1 MFFASLLG
9 WPVPLFAI
17 QILWVNLV
25 TDGLP
30 ALALGMDPVEKDIM
44 KKPPRRM
51 DEPVIGR
58 AQARLLLAQGFFI
71 GLCTLLAFAFVLF
84 IEKEDIGRARTAAL
98 FALTCSQLFHAVNS
112 RSLDKSLFSLGVF
125 SNWKLLVACLA
136 SLSLQVAIMY
146 IPLTQ
151 RIFKVVALGPV
162 DLIAVLVASSLPFWA
177 MEIAKAVHRRV
188 RFLPSY

>member
-1 MFFASLLG
+1 M
-9 WPVPLFAI
+9 
-17 QILWVNLV
+17 
-25 TDGLP
+25 
-30 ALALGMDPVEKDIM
+30 
-44 KKPPRRM
+44 
-51 DEPVIGR
+51 
-58 AQARLLLAQGFFI
+58 
-71 GLCTLLAFAFVLF
+71 
-84 IEKEDIGRARTAAL
+84 
-98 FALTCSQLFHAVNS
+98 
-112 RSLDKSLFSLGVF
+112 F